1 MNKDSLGRKISELIE
16 ENKVVIKENEEV
28 LDLEISKIKSNPEQP
43 RVNFDSKAMKQLAD
57 SILQHGVIQ
66 PVIMK
71 PSKDGYILVAGER
84 RVRASSLAGK
94 TTVPAIVR
102 EYNEIYLTEL
112 SILEN
117 LQREDLSPIEEAIAY
132 ERAIKNLG
140 LTQAELAERI
150 GKSRSYITN
159 VLGLLNLP
167 VSVMKDVDGGLI
179 SMGHAK
185 VLSKLED
192 TELIAKISKRIIQ
205 DDLSVRKV
213 EEMIQQHKNKRQP
226 RPKVS
231 ALKKYEEPLKQKIES
246 VFGPNIKLSIT
257 ANDIRIRFLNI
268 QEIIDSLNKPKNS

>member
-66 PVIMK
+66 PVIVK